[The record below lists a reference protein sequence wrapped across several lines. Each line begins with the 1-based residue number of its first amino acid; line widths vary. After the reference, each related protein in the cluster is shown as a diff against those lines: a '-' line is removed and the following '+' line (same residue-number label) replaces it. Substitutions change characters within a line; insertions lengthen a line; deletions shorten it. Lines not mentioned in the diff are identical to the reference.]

1 MKGGFMYEKRQEKIP
16 FGPGPGSYSP
26 ERADAITKTKSMEVD
41 FTKLSERLKMPNETP
56 LGPGAYEV
64 H

>member
-1 MKGGFMYEKRQEKIP
+1 MYEKRQEKIP

-41 FTKLSERLKMPNETP
+41 FTKHGERLKMPNETP